1 MLHITGV
8 VKNIILIVASVFIW
22 GTTISWLQILG
33 YSITLVSFALYK
45 VTLGEL
51 WAWAAPVVGPVAA
64 PVIGYWKSAKL
75 GPVRRRFVL
84 LAGFVCIALMLLLG
98 LARHRVRM
106 PAPVQRPEQRGWHLP
121 HFRAG

>member
-22 GTTISWLQILG
+22 GTTISGLQIFG
-33 YSITLVSFALYK
+33 YGITLISFGLYK

-51 WAWAAPVVGPVAA
+51 WAWAAPVVRPVMA
-64 PVIGYWKSAKL
+64 PVIGHWKSAKL
-75 GPVRRRFVL
+75 GPVKRRFVL
-84 LAGFVCIALMLLLG
+84 LAGCVCIALMLLLG

-106 PAPVQRPEQRGWHLP
+106 PAPVQIPEHRGWHLP
-121 HFRAG
+121 HLRAG